1 MLAKQ
6 YSSPH
11 GTREYQ
17 LLIEQYQI
25 RQDPS
30 QSINDFF
37 ACFQFIWDQLDL
49 ADPPWDTPNDAM
61 KYATRRDQMH
71 LYQFLMALH
80 DDYEPVYGQLLHQI
94 PTPSLNATLNELVC
108 EETRLQTLQAQNKL
122 NVLATTSPLAP
133 LPQSDFD
140 YMATLTCFRRNRSI
154 VAITYGDPDKTST
167 AAVASAHSRST
178 ITLTTDQ
185 LEDIIAQALVRDGN
199 ASSSSTLSVLSDP
212 RTGQELGTGC
222 KIVAK
227 AIVRN
232 PSLLTYDFH
241 NIFKPAIALYDEM
254 GVSGQDLIPMLLSR
268 PTMIPR
274 TSFDEEKMEYICKT
288 GISKESKM
296 YKYVVTL
303 IGVSR
308 HETIRRKV
316 ANLEKFGF
324 SDDEIFNLFG
334 RSPLMLTLSVDKVQR
349 NMTFILGMMKFP
361 ASVVL
366 QYPFLLYSNL
376 EAVLRPR
383 VLLARKIQDMGL
395 DLQIKGPKMMTALR
409 MTEKRFLEAFVK
421 CHPRD
426 VADELMAFYT
436 SAKGVKRIGRSL
448 KEK

>member
-1 MLAKQ
+1 MVIPIRHPLLLLLLHTLDPPSHSPQINWKT
-6 YSSPH
+6 SSP
-11 GTREYQ
+11 R
-17 LLIEQYQI
+17 LLSRLVMHPLLLLFLSCLLNLVI
-25 RQDPS
+25 RIILDYFGCVVQDP
-30 QSINDFF
+30 
-37 ACFQFIWDQLDL
+37 
-49 ADPPWDTPNDAM
+49 
-61 KYATRRDQMH
+61 K
-71 LYQFLMALH
+71 
-80 DDYEPVYGQLLHQI
+80 
-94 PTPSLNATLNELVC
+94 
-108 EETRLQTLQAQNKL
+108 
-122 NVLATTSPLAP
+122 
-133 LPQSDFD
+133 
-140 YMATLTCFRRNRSI
+140 
-154 VAITYGDPDKTST
+154 
-167 AAVASAHSRST
+167 
-178 ITLTTDQ
+178 
-185 LEDIIAQALVRDGN
+185 
-199 ASSSSTLSVLSDP
+199 
-212 RTGQELGTGC
+212 TGQELGTGC

-241 NIFKPAIALYDEM
+241 NIFKLAIAMYDEM
-254 GVSGQDLIPMLLSR
+254 GVSGQDLIPMLLSW

-274 TSFDEEKMEYICKT
+274 TSFDEEKMEYIRKT

-308 HETIRRKV
+308 HETIRLKV

-324 SDDEIFNLFG
+324 SNDEIFNLFG

-395 DLQIKGPKMMTALR
+395 DLQIKGPKMMT
-409 MTEKRFLEAFVK
+409 EKRFLEAFVK

-436 SAKGVKRIGRSL
+436 SAKASSDWQKPQRKIILQDSL
-448 KEK
+448 SEVLLTTYYQVLCFDP

>member
-1 MLAKQ
+1 MISKANAVVQTRFSILFSAPQRLLSFPSTWGSKPMLVFTTAT
-6 YSSPH
+6 YSTKSPTQVETE
-11 GTREYQ
+11 GEEVLDQPKDSIEVLRKWGCSDNDISKIFARRPALRNANISQ
-17 LLIEQYQI
+17 L
-25 RQDPS
+25 
-30 QSINDFF
+30 QSKLNILSGLGIG
-37 ACFQFIWDQLDL
+37 ALDL
-49 ADPPWDTPNDAM
+49 VKIINCRPRFLSCRINHCFDERLEFLKTLFES
-61 KYATRRDQMH
+61 RD
-71 LYQFLMALH
+71 
-80 DDYEPVYGQLLHQI
+80 
-94 PTPSLNATLNELVC
+94 
-108 EETRLQTLQAQNKL
+108 
-122 NVLATTSPLAP
+122 VL
-133 LPQSDFD
+133 
-140 YMATLTCFRRNRSI
+140 
-154 VAITYGDPDKTST
+154 
-167 AAVASAHSRST
+167 
-178 ITLTTDQ
+178 
-185 LEDIIAQALVRDGN
+185 
-199 ASSSSTLSVLSDP
+199 
-212 RTGQELGTGC
+212 
-222 KIVAK
+222 AK

-303 IGVSR
+303 IGISR

-383 VLLARKIQDMGL
+383 VLLAWKIQDMGL

-421 CHPRD
+421 CHRRD
-426 VADELMAFYT
+426 VADELMEFYT
-436 SAKGVKRIGRSL
+436 SAKGVKRLAEASKKNNITGFPF
-448 KEK
+448 